1 MGLQYSNSLFASFQ
15 YLPIPSVALHLRK
28 RWKRNILING
38 KRNGAR
44 SPYVSFLETRN
55 AQGATFI
62 VSWKR
67 NTREIRACFL
77 CFLFPVFRLRP
88 YTPSPTHCRR
98 LADEHQRPTTDNDNS
113 QRRRAKNSS
122 QLHGNKTTMPL
133 RGVCVTNQHFT
144 RPRGRIPMANMQ
156 YRNEV

>member
-1 MGLQYSNSLFASFQ
+1 MLGQVSR
-15 YLPIPSVALHLRK
+15 PSVRPPLNRQIRTMAPKLKHTPIGWKKLK
-28 RWKRNILING
+28 R
-38 KRNGAR
+38 
-44 SPYVSFLETRN
+44 VSFLETRN